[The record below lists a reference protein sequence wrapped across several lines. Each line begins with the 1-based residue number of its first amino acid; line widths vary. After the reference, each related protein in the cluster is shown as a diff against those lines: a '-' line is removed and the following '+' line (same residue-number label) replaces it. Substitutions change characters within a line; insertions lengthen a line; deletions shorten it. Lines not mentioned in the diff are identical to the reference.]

1 MKNRKIIFFVFSVL
15 LVFWL
20 SSCATS
26 RKEGSLDSSS
36 EQFLSR
42 VRYIITPEERTVFL
56 QLPPSEREKFIE
68 EFWKRRDPTPETP
81 ENEFR
86 VQYFRRINETN
97 RLFNEPGTQ
106 GWLTDRGRVWIIFGR
121 PDSRDVYPYG
131 YDMYLDPVEIWYY
144 RSLPM
149 VFVDRFRSGQYQL
162 EQLSAER
169 IDKLTHLPEVQTAQA
184 ARPMDFEVSL
194 KKIEEGKALVTVGL
208 PYSQIWFK
216 ATKDRFETTIEIIL
230 DIEDSAQKKVW
241 SFQQSYPF
249 SLSLE
254 ELKENFGKDFVI
266 EVQAEISGQSPFIL
280 KVVLENKLENKRY
293 EKKLKFEF

>member
-1 MKNRKIIFFVFSVL
+1 MKNKKIIFFVFSVL

-216 ATKDRFETTIEIIL
+216 ATKDRFETAIEIIL

-280 KVVLENKLENKRY
+280 KVVLENKLENKKY